1 MLFVK
6 YCINC
11 GKQNIDEAVCCQY
24 CGFMSNGMDV
34 PTKSTDPNE
43 QIKDSVNVPEQ
54 KNKKTGKIILI
65 SIIAIIV
72 VTAIIVSVCVF
83 VSHRNNEK
91 KNAENI
97 AFIYDYLN
105 EECLEFE
112 GSTESLFYKFDKENS
127 YVVVYSVD
135 FSDDT
140 IKLDD
145 ISQLLN
151 SSFSIESVS
160 LDEYIIRINDADDE
174 VLHVNIDESY
184 DITISTYSEADN
196 VTVTVI
202 LSPAYDRNNLYK
214 MLELYE
220 NYDDIYPQF
229 VSVLEKNYYYNTTLL
244 ELISNVFVEYDI
256 EIYINKDGDYV
267 VEFIGSYTPNCT
279 VPYYTLDG
287 KVILLIDLNNN
298 EVSFGST
305 SESIL
310 SAFKLYAYET
320 YGMGAF
326 GYYY

>member
-24 CGFMSNGMDV
+24 CGFMCDGMDV
-34 PTKSTDPNE
+34 PIKSTDPNE
-43 QIKDSVNVPEQ
+43 QIEDSDNVTEQ
-54 KNKKTGKIILI
+54 KNKKTGKIVLI

-91 KNAENI
+91 KKAENI

-105 EECLEFE
+105 DVCLELE

-127 YVVVYSVD
+127 YIVVYSVD

-140 IKLDD
+140 IKFSD

-151 SSFSIESVS
+151 SSFSIESVN
-160 LDEYIIRINDADDE
+160 LDEYIIRINEADGEAD
-174 VLHVNIDESY
+174 VLYVNIDESY
-184 DITISTYSEADN
+184 DITISTYSEENN
-196 VTVTVI
+196 VIII

-229 VSVLEKNYYYNTTLL
+229 VSVLKNNYYYNTTLL